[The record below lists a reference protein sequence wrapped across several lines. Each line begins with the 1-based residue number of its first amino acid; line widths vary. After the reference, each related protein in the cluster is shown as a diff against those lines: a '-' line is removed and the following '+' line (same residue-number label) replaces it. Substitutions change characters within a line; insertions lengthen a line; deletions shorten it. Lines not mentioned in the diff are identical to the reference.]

1 MMFSVIRVAA
11 TGEMA
16 LTWMLFFWPSSLR
29 VFMKPTSASLAAP

>member
-1 MMFSVIRVAA
+1 MFSVIRVAA

-16 LTWMLFFWPSSLR
+16 LTWMLFFWPSSFS